1 MSWRTAYSGSNNL
14 HFNFPP
20 IMEDGRTF
28 SSWVPGSAI
37 NDQLRAQHN
46 IESNWDY
53 RQFLMHNS
61 TNVMDS
67 NLQQCFNQSGY
78 SNLYGQNVSNSP
90 FLYATVADKSQPY
103 GYEDSDL
110 KNAEQNDRA
119 RCNARPASDAPNV
132 GEYAPNDNDDD
143 DYAFYAKWNVNR
155 IILFYLVIL

>member
-14 HFNFPP
+14 HFNFQP

-37 NDQLRAQHN
+37 NDQLRAQNN

-61 TNVMDS
+61 TNVMDA

-110 KNAEQNDRA
+110 KNIYLSRNDLQSRMIA
-119 RCNARPASDAPNV
+119 PIVTQDQLLMRQMSANMRPTT
-132 GEYAPNDNDDD
+132 EK
-143 DYAFYAKWNVNR
+143 YAK
-155 IILFYLVIL
+155 

>member
-37 NDQLRAQHN
+37 NDQLRAQNN

-61 TNVMDS
+61 TNVMDA

-110 KNAEQNDRA
+110 KNIYLSRNDLQSRMIAPVVTQDQLLMRQMSANMRPTTTTMTTPSMQN
-119 RCNARPASDAPNV
+119 
-132 GEYAPNDNDDD
+132 GM
-143 DYAFYAKWNVNR
+143 
-155 IILFYLVIL
+155 

>member
-20 IMEDGRTF
+20 IMNDGRTY
-28 SSWVPGSAI
+28 SSWIPGSAV

-46 IESNWDY
+46 IDSNWEY

-61 TNVMDS
+61 TNVMET
-67 NLQQCFNQSGY
+67 NLEQCFNQSGY
-78 SNLYGQNVSNSP
+78 SNLYGQSVSNSP

-110 KNAEQNDRA
+110 KNIYLSRNDLQSRMISPVVTQDQILMRQMSASMRPTAALSMQSETQN
-119 RCNARPASDAPNV
+119 
-132 GEYAPNDNDDD
+132 
-143 DYAFYAKWNVNR
+143 
-155 IILFYLVIL
+155 

>member
-110 KNAEQNDRA
+110 KNIYLSRNDLQSRMIAPVVTQDQLLMRQMSANMRPTTTTTTTTPSMQN
-119 RCNARPASDAPNV
+119 
-132 GEYAPNDNDDD
+132 GM
-143 DYAFYAKWNVNR
+143 
-155 IILFYLVIL
+155 

>member
-20 IMEDGRTF
+20 IMDDGRTF
-28 SSWVPGSAI
+28 SSWVPGSAV
-37 NDQLRAQHN
+37 NDQLRKEQN

-61 TNVMDS
+61 TNVMDA

-103 GYEDSDL
+103 GYEESDL
-110 KNAEQNDRA
+110 KNIYLSRNDLQSRMIAPIVTQDQLLMRQMSANMHPTSIDDAA
-119 RCNARPASDAPNV
+119 R
-132 GEYAPNDNDDD
+132 
-143 DYAFYAKWNVNR
+143 K
-155 IILFYLVIL
+155 

>member
-28 SSWVPGSAI
+28 STWIPGSAI

-90 FLYATVADKSQPY
+90 FLYSTVADKSQPY

-110 KNAEQNDRA
+110 KNIYLSRNDLQSRMVAPAVTQDQILMRQMSANMRPTTTMRSTTQNG
-119 RCNARPASDAPNV
+119 N
-132 GEYAPNDNDDD
+132 
-143 DYAFYAKWNVNR
+143 
-155 IILFYLVIL
+155 

>member
-110 KNAEQNDRA
+110 KNIYLSRNDLQSRMIAPVVTQDQLLMRQMSANMRPTTTTTMTTPSMQN
-119 RCNARPASDAPNV
+119 
-132 GEYAPNDNDDD
+132 GM
-143 DYAFYAKWNVNR
+143 
-155 IILFYLVIL
+155 

>member
-20 IMEDGRTF
+20 IMNDGRTY
-28 SSWVPGSAI
+28 STWIPGSAI

-46 IESNWDY
+46 IDSNWEY

-61 TNVMDS
+61 TNVMET
-67 NLQQCFNQSGY
+67 NLEQCFNQSGY
-78 SNLYGQNVSNSP
+78 SNLYGQSVSNSP

-110 KNAEQNDRA
+110 KNIYLSRNDLQSRMISPVVTQDQILMRQMSA
-119 RCNARPASDAPNV
+119 NMRPTAALSMQP
-132 GEYAPNDNDDD
+132 E
-143 DYAFYAKWNVNR
+143 K
-155 IILFYLVIL
+155 

>member
-110 KNAEQNDRA
+110 KNIYLSRNDLQSRMIAPVVTQDQLLMRQMSANMRPTTTNALMPSMQN
-119 RCNARPASDAPNV
+119 
-132 GEYAPNDNDDD
+132 E
-143 DYAFYAKWNVNR
+143 K
-155 IILFYLVIL
+155 